1 MKKVIVNRVC
11 LHIASLLIT
20 NKITIMKKIIYT
32 LKTYMLLVFLFAT
45 TIGNSQ
51 IAVNTSPNTSTCN
64 LSGDNVTVAVP
75 TEALTGDNIALN
87 ITLPGSY
94 DAGCVKTV
102 SITNSSNLIFQ
113 SSGAIP
119 FTDMGGGTYQ
129 NAPTPTLNGNDG
141 HNFNVFYK
149 FPSYVTCNGAVGT
162 FNVTVTLDCA
172 GVITTCTTS
181 VSVIARAANYWTIT
195 KEFVTG
201 DLTCGLS
208 TWKIKLHHNNP
219 NGSGLG
225 TYKLSGTITESPS
238 VPIVSGAVHTVNYSM
253 ASNSFY
259 TKYVT
264 LQNCLPEGSVIT
276 NIANYNFT
284 LGDGTCDT
292 MTGTVTADSDPLVS
306 PNADLSFVKYAY
318 DNNGYPD
325 THPYFNIPPG
335 CAGKYRIQA
344 KNNGNVPWTNLVITD
359 NLNIPGITITGI
371 TPPIGW
377 SVTPIVPPFLN
388 ILYTFTAPP
397 GFVLNP
403 GEEINIW
410 IDFEVNL
417 VTTSGTTISN
427 SASIDYQAVGSG
439 TGNGNGGPSPC
450 PAISCP
456 SIDTSI
462 QNTDD
467 FVNFV
472 VATPEPRGSIKKC
485 ILNPPSAIV
494 PPIYQIGDIIEFS
507 VMIGNSGS
515 GDLTTILTDAFGMP
529 SQNLEILPGSITYE
543 YYANQN
549 RSYRNSCSPPFG
561 VPIAP
566 PFPVTANTVDLQNPF
581 WNITNMPGICDYNRS
596 NFLIIKFN
604 AEVLA
609 QLYGTKTNVASIPST
624 TGAGTH
630 SSAVNYSIDQV
641 GILGIFKEADAEI
654 VENGQSFNYTITV
667 SNNGSVPL
675 DNIVITDI
683 LPDCVS
689 VNGQI
694 AIEDSYATS
703 IPFTTSGG
711 LIININPTTEIF
723 PGNDFTIT
731 VPVVKSGGGNCCNE
745 SVSVTAD
752 MTTSGVELNA
762 NYGSEEAPAA
772 CVTGTECCDIE
783 DFDATIQENNGTFNV
798 SISGG
803 SVPLQE
809 VEISMVDYHI
819 EYSEEAC
826 KPDDLGIFGT
836 LTTSTINLSNLILNA
851 GDNGTSSLSW
861 LLGNPSI
868 INTSVNLDILYPD
881 VLNLE
886 CCDVDFYFCIK
897 VKVKDVNCN
906 VCEKIICFSSD
917 NQQNEPDPC
926 EIDVKPF
933 SQGQKFCVGE
943 TINLNWSGTTPTGQ
957 VNVSL
962 FDVTNGVVYS
972 VLATGIP
979 NTGTFSYTIPSG
991 FPCDPPR
998 TWSFIVEDADRL
1010 CLDRSDSFIIEC
1022 CNQQG
1027 DCECGEWLTNS
1038 VSIKGYLKKIPKD
1051 PKQKINFQTNFEKN
1065 IECGN
1070 TIELK
1075 PTLNYTFT
1083 APNYVCNPENCD
1095 VEYKWEI
1102 IDDTNVILSGNGKTF
1117 NYSFSTYGTYKV
1129 VFTPICGGQRCEPC
1143 IINVIIDKFIQ
1154 HEPGGPI
1161 IGIPY
1166 ELPNNNDV
1174 YNPCTGKTWMN
1185 KNLGATRVATS
1196 ATDAAAFGDL
1206 YQWGRLT
1213 DGHEKRTSTT
1223 TTIRSNSDIPGHS
1236 DFIVN
1241 ATNLSGD
1248 WRTSLNNNLW
1258 QGINGINN
1266 PCPSGY
1272 RAPTFEE
1279 LEAERLCWSSNNA
1292 TGAFASPLKWVL
1304 AGNRYYNQVSGLVY
1318 SSGSLGIYWTS
1329 TPNGYKA
1336 QFLHI
1341 NTGNAYLSQA
1351 KERATGASVR
1361 CIKN

>member
-1 MKKVIVNRVC
+1 MK
-11 LHIASLLIT
+11 
-20 NKITIMKKIIYT
+20 NKIYT
-32 LKTYMLLVFLFAT
+32 FKTYMLLVFLFAT
-45 TIGNSQ
+45 TLGYSQ

-64 LSGDNVTVAVP
+64 LSGDNVTVSVP

-87 ITLPGSY
+87 ITLSGGY
-94 DAGCVKTV
+94 DSSCIKTV
-102 SITNSSNLIFQ
+102 SITNSSNLVFQ

-119 FTDMGGGTYQ
+119 FTNMGGGTYQ
-129 NAPTPTLNGNDG
+129 NAPAPTLNGNDG

-149 FPSYVTCNGAVGT
+149 FPGYTTCNGTVGT
-162 FNVTVTLDCA
+162 FDVTVTLDCA

-181 VSVIARAANYWTIT
+181 VSVIARADNYWSIA

-225 TYKLSGTITESPS
+225 TYKLSGTITEAPS
-238 VPIVSGAVHTVNYSM
+238 VPVVSGAVHTVNYSM

-259 TKYVT
+259 TQYVT
-264 LQNCLPEGSVIT
+264 LQNCAPEGTIIT

-284 LGDGTCDT
+284 LGDGTCGT
-292 MTGTVTADSDPLVS
+292 MTGTVSADSDPLVS
-306 PNADLSFVKYAY
+306 PNTDLSFIKYAY
-318 DNNGYPD
+318 DNNGYPQ
-325 THPYFNIPPG
+325 THSYFNIPPG
-335 CAGKYRIQA
+335 CAGKFRIQA
-344 KNNGNVPWTNLVITD
+344 ENNGNVPWTNLVITD
-359 NLNIPGITITGI
+359 DLNIPGITITNI
-371 TPPIGW
+371 SPPPGW
-377 SVTPIVPPFLN
+377 TTLPAIPPYLN
-388 ILYTFTAPP
+388 ILYTFTAPL

-417 VTTSGTTISN
+417 ATSAGTTITN
-427 SASIDYQAVGSG
+427 AASIDYQAVGTGSG
-439 TGNGNGGPSPC
+439 SGSGGPSPC
-450 PAISCP
+450 PAITCP
-456 SIDTSI
+456 TIDTSL

-467 FVNFV
+467 TVDFV

-543 YYANQN
+543 YYDDEN

-561 VPIAP
+561 APIAP
-566 PFPVTANTVDLQNPF
+566 PFPVTANTMDLQNPF

-624 TGAGTH
+624 TGVGTH
-630 SSAVNYSIDQV
+630 SSSVNYTIDQV

-675 DNIVITDI
+675 DNIVITDL

-689 VNGQI
+689 VNGQVS
-694 AIEDSYATS
+694 IEDSYATS

-711 LIININPTTEIF
+711 ITININPTTQIF

-731 VPVVKSGGGNCCNE
+731 IPVIKSGGGNCCNE
-745 SVSVTAD
+745 SVSVTAE
-752 MTTSGVELNA
+752 MTTSGVELSA
-762 NYGSEEAPAA
+762 NYGSPEAPAA

-798 SISGG
+798 NISGG

-819 EYSEEAC
+819 EYSERDC
-826 KPDDLGIFGT
+826 KPNDLGIFGT
-836 LTTSTINLSNLILNA
+836 LTTPTINLSNLILNA

-868 INTSVNLDILYPD
+868 INSSVNLNILYPD

-906 VCEKIICFSSD
+906 VCEKIICFSSED
-917 NQQNEPDPC
+917 EPEPC
-926 EIDVKPF
+926 IINIKPF
-933 SQGQKFCVGE
+933 TQDKKYCPGD
-943 TINLNWSGTTPTGQ
+943 TINLNWSGTTPSGQ

-962 FDVTNGVVYS
+962 FDNTNGVIYS

-979 NTGTFSYTIPSG
+979 NTGSFTYTIPPSL
-991 FPCDPPR
+991 PCDPPR
-998 TWSFIVEDADRL
+998 TWSFIVEDAEKL
-1010 CLDRSDSFIIEC
+1010 CLSRSDSFIVEC

-1027 DCECGEWLTNS
+1027 DCDCGEWLTKNVS
-1038 VSIKGYLKKIPKD
+1038 VKGYIKKIPKD
-1051 PKQKINFQTNFEKN
+1051 PKQKINFQTNFEKK

-1070 TIELK
+1070 EIELK

-1083 APNYVCNPENCD
+1083 APNYVCNPEDCD
-1095 VEYKWEI
+1095 VEYKWEV
-1102 IDDTNVILSGNGKTF
+1102 IDPDGIILSGNGKTF
-1117 NYSFSTYGTYKV
+1117 NFTFSNYGTYKII
-1129 VFTPICGGQRCEPC
+1129 FTPICGGKRCKPC
-1143 IINVIIDKFIQ
+1143 TIYVKIDKFIIQ
-1154 HEPGGPI
+1154 EPGGPI
-1161 IGIPY
+1161 GTPH
-1166 ELPNNNDV
+1166 ELPKSTEDV
-1174 YNPCTGKTWMN
+1174 YNPTTGETWMN
-1185 KNLGATRVATS
+1185 KNLGATQVATS
-1196 ATDAAAFGDL
+1196 PTDAAAFGDL

-1213 DGHEKRTSTT
+1213 DGHEKRTSSTT
-1223 TTIRSNSDIPGHS
+1223 SAVSNTDVPGHNK
-1236 DFIVN
+1236 FIT
-1241 ATNLSGD
+1241 TNITGD
-1248 WRTSLNNNLW
+1248 WRIPTNNNLW
-1258 QGINGINN
+1258 QGVNGVNN
-1266 PCPSGY
+1266 PCPNGY
-1272 RAPTFEE
+1272 RLPTASE
-1279 LEAERLCWSSNNA
+1279 LTAERLSWITNDA
-1292 TGAFASPLKWVL
+1292 AGAFASPLKWTVGG
-1304 AGNRYYNQVSGLVY
+1304 ARN
-1318 SSGSLGIYWTS
+1318 
-1329 TPNGYKA
+1329 
-1336 QFLHI
+1336 
-1341 NTGNAYLSQA
+1341 NTGQFNSVNQMGYYWSSTVVNSSLIY
-1351 KERATGASVR
+1351 RLLIFDNPNTGLFQNYRMPGFSVR